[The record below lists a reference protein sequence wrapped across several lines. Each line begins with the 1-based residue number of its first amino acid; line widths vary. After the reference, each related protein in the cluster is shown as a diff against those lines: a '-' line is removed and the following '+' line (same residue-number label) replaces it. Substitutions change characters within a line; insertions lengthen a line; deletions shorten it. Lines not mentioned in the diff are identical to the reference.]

1 LPNRHGTGIQVNGA
15 APSLLDN
22 PYLVDNWTG
31 HGEVS
36 RQNKA
41 IERLS
46 EPTEQAVIFV
56 FPYS

>member
-1 LPNRHGTGIQVNGA
+1 MNGA
-15 APSLLDN
+15 APGLLDN
-22 PYLVDNWTG
+22 PDLVDNGTG
-31 HGEVS
+31 HGKVS
-36 RQNKA
+36 RQNTA